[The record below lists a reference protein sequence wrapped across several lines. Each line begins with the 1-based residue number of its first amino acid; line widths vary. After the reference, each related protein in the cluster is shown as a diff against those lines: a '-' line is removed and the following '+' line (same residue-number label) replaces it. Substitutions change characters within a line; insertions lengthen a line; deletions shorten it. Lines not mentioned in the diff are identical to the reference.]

1 MEREREKG
9 KKTNNND
16 TFSSDFQ
23 PQQKCLTSSRSLAF
37 YHGMSFVLYIQKLM
51 KVFHI
56 MKRQTR
62 STIAA
67 AFQLCFH
74 FWGCFN
80 PPPSNTPPNTY
91 THTHIHFFRDFSR
104 HSVFWVSGLCID
116 SFSGN
121 ACVMSAP
128 ATGRPARWIRYT
140 IPATA
145 RPPLLLGVIHR
156 DNRNVTCLRG
166 VGSMPL
172 HRESKK

>member
-1 MEREREKG
+1 MEEE
-9 KKTNNND
+9 KTNNND

-37 YHGMSFVLYIQKLM
+37 YHGMAFVLYIQKLM

-74 FWGCFN
+74 FWGCFI
-80 PPPSNTPPNTY
+80 PPLTHPRTHTYIFFPRFFPAFRFLGQWTLHRFLFWKRMRNVSPSNRAPRSMDQIYPSHHRTP
-91 THTHIHFFRDFSR
+91 
-104 HSVFWVSGLCID
+104 
-116 SFSGN
+116 
-121 ACVMSAP
+121 
-128 ATGRPARWIRYT
+128 
-140 IPATA
+140 
-145 RPPLLLGVIHR
+145 PPLLLGVIHR

-166 VGSMPL
+166 VGNMPL
-172 HRESKK
+172 HRGK